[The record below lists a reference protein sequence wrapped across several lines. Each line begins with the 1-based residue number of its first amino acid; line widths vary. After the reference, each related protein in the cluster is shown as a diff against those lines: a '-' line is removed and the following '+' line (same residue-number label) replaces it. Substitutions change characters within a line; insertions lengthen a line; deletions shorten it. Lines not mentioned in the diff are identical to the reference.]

1 MMSLDSRRE
10 LLAVTAPRYRTA
22 HRTERSRILEEFV
35 ASTGYQRKY
44 ALTLLNHPISKVPA
58 RKPRQRARRYPLA
71 VQRALIT
78 CWHIANG
85 MCSKRLIPYLPELV
99 AVLERQGEW
108 RLEAETKRLLLA
120 LSPATAD
127 RLLHVER
134 QRTKPHGLGTTKPG
148 TLLKASIPIRTFAD
162 WDDVRPGF
170 GEVDLVAHCGEST
183 QGEYVHSLTLTDV
196 ATGWTECLALRNRG
210 QQVVFTA
217 LVRARAQ
224 LPFPLIGIDSD
235 NGGEANQR
243 ASAALLPA

>member
-1 MMSLDSRRE
+1 MHRELEGSEAMMSLDSRRE

-22 HRTERSRILEEFV
+22 HRAERSRILEEFV

-134 QRTKPHGLGTTKPG
+134 QRTKPHGLGTP
-148 TLLKASIPIRTFAD
+148 S
-162 WDDVRPGF
+162 
-170 GEVDLVAHCGEST
+170 
-183 QGEYVHSLTLTDV
+183 QGR
-196 ATGWTECLALRNRG
+196 C
-210 QQVVFTA
+210 
-217 LVRARAQ
+217 
-224 LPFPLIGIDSD
+224 
-235 NGGEANQR
+235 
-243 ASAALLPA
+243 